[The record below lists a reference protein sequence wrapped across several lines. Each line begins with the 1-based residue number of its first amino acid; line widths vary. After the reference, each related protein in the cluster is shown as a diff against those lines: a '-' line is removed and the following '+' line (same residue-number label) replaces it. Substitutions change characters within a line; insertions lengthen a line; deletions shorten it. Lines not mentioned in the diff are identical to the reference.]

1 MSFNAR
7 DLLKLVQ
14 DFGET
19 LTLRKVTTGGTY
31 DASTGTVSE
40 SATTD
45 YSFSGYFYNLAEG
58 TSDLNQTR
66 KGRRACVIPAKGL
79 SVVPDDEDQILGNG
93 DAVHIITVRTIFSD
107 GQAVCYLCEVLE

>member
-19 LTLRKVTTGGTY
+19 LTLRKVTTDGTY
-31 DASTGTVSE
+31 DAATGTLSG

-45 YSFSGYFYNLAEG
+45 YSFTGYFYNLAEG
-58 TSDLNQTR
+58 TSDLTKTR
-66 KGRRACVIPAKGL
+66 KGSRACVIPAKGL
-79 SVVPDDEDQILGNG
+79 TVVPDDQDQITGHG
-93 DAVHIITVRTIFSD
+93 DTVNITTVRTIFSG
-107 GQAVCYLCEVLE
+107 GQPVCYLCEVFE

>member
-19 LTLRKVTTGGTY
+19 LTLRKVTTDGTY
-31 DASTGTVSE
+31 NPATGTLSGSE
-40 SATTD
+40 TTD
-45 YSFSGYFYNLAEG
+45 YSFTGYFYNLAEG
-58 TSDLNQTR
+58 TSDLTQTR

-79 SVVPDDEDQILGNG
+79 TATPDDQDQILGNG
-93 DAVHIITVRTIFSD
+93 DTVNITTVRTIFSG
-107 GQAVCYLCEVLE
+107 GQAVCYLCEVFE

>member
-1 MSFNAR
+1 MSFNAS

-31 DASTGTVSE
+31 DASTGTVSG

-45 YSFSGYFYNLAEG
+45 YSFTGYFYNLAEG
-58 TSDLNQTR
+58 TSDLTKTR
-66 KGRRACVIPAKGL
+66 KGSRVCAIAAKGL
-79 SVVPDDEDQILGNG
+79 SVTPDDEDQILGYG
-93 DAVHIITVRTIFSD
+93 DPVNIQTVRTIRSN
-107 GQAVCYLCEVLE
+107 GQPVCYLCEVYE

>member
-19 LTLRKVTTGGTY
+19 LTLRKVTTDGTY
-31 DASTGTVSE
+31 DAATGTLSG

-45 YSFSGYFYNLAEG
+45 YSFTGYFYNLAEG
-58 TSDLNQTR
+58 TFDLNKTR
-66 KGRRACVIPAKGL
+66 KGSRVCVVAAKGL
-79 SVVPDDEDQILGNG
+79 SVTPDDEDQILGYG
-93 DAVHIITVRTIFSD
+93 DPVNIQTVRTIRSK
-107 GQAVCYLCEVLE
+107 GQPVCYLCEVYE

>member
-1 MSFNAR
+1 MSFNAS

-31 DASTGTVSE
+31 DASTGTVSG

-45 YSFSGYFYNLAEG
+45 YSFTGYFYNLAEG
-58 TSDLNQTR
+58 ISDLSQTR
-66 KGRRACVIPAKGL
+66 RGRRACVIPAKGL
-79 SVVPDDEDQILGNG
+79 TATPDDQDQILGSG
-93 DAVHIITVRTIFSD
+93 DTVNITTVRTIFSD
-107 GQAVCYLCEVLE
+107 GQAVCYLCEVFE

>member
-19 LTLRKVTTGGTY
+19 LTLRKVTTDGTY
-31 DASTGTVSE
+31 DASTGTLSG

-45 YSFSGYFYNLAEG
+45 YSFTGYFYNLAEG
-58 TSDLNQTR
+58 TSDLSQTR

>member
-31 DASTGTVSE
+31 DASTGTVSG

-79 SVVPDDEDQILGNG
+79 SVVPDDEDEILGNG

>member
-1 MSFNAR
+1 MSFNASDVLR
-7 DLLKLVQ
+7 LVQ
-14 DFGET
+14 DFGEP
-19 LTLRKVTTGGTY
+19 LTLRKVTKTGSY
-31 DASTGTVSE
+31 DTSSGTVSGSE
-40 SATTD
+40 TLD
-45 YSFSGYFYNLAEG
+45 YSFTGYFYNLAEG

>member
-1 MSFNAR
+1 MSFSAR

-19 LTLRKVTTGGTY
+19 LTLRKVTTDGTY
-31 DASTGTVSE
+31 NPATGTLSG

-45 YSFSGYFYNLAEG
+45 YSFTGYFYNLAEG

-79 SVVPDDEDQILGNG
+79 SVVPDDQDQILGNG
-93 DAVHIITVRTIFSD
+93 DTVNITTVRTIFSN
-107 GQAVCYLCEVLE
+107 GQPVCYLCEVYE

>member
-31 DASTGTVSE
+31 DASTGTVSG

-45 YSFSGYFYNLAEG
+45 YSFTGYFYNLAEG
-58 TSDLNQTR
+58 ISDLNQTR
-66 KGRRACVIPAKGL
+66 KGRRACVIPAHGL
-79 SVVPDDEDQILGNG
+79 TATPDDEDQILGRG
-93 DAVHIITVRTIFSD
+93 DTVNITTVRTILSG
-107 GQAVCYLCEVLE
+107 GQAVCYLCEVFD

>member
-19 LTLRKVTTGGTY
+19 LTLRKVTTDGTY
-31 DASTGTVSE
+31 DASTGTVGG

-45 YSFSGYFYNLAEG
+45 YSFTGYYYNLAEG
-58 TSDLNQTR
+58 TSDLSQTR

-79 SVVPDDEDQILGNG
+79 SVVPDDQDQILRT
-93 DAVHIITVRTIFSD
+93 DETVNIMTVKTILSN
-107 GQAVCYLCEVLE
+107 GQAVCYLCEVME

>member
-31 DASTGTVSE
+31 DASTGTVSG

-93 DAVHIITVRTIFSD
+93 DAVHIISVRTIFSD

>member
-31 DASTGTVSE
+31 DASTGTVSG

-58 TSDLNQTR
+58 TSDLSQTR